1 MRFLATTSAALVLA
15 LGCAPLALAD
25 GGGAGYPGANAG
37 GTAPGQVIPQPQP
50 EPQPQSQPVVQA
62 PAPPAAAGRILPDGH
77 AIAPRGAPTVVRH
90 VFVAANRLI
99 RKRYRWGGGHRGF
112 ARLDRGYDCS
122 GAVSYA
128 LYGGR
133 LLLSPLDSTGLARFG
148 ERGAGN
154 WISIYANRTHAY
166 MVVAGLR
173 FDTGGHDVATTPR
186 GTGPRW
192 SITPRSARGFKV
204 RHPSGL

>member
-1 MRFLATTSAALVLA
+1 MWRRTTTVAALAL
-15 LGCAPLALAD
+15 LGCAPTAFAD
-25 GGGAGYPGANAG
+25 GGGAGYPSASG
-37 GTAPGQVIPQPQP
+37 GTAPGQVTPPATQVPQP
-50 EPQPQSQPVVQA
+50 
-62 PAPPAAAGRILPDGH
+62 PPTPPTPPSVPPPTAVPGLSDGR
-77 AIAPRGAPTVVRH
+77 AIAPAGTPRVVRH
-90 VFVAANRLI
+90 VIVAANRLI

-133 LLLSPLDSTGLARFG
+133 LLLSPLDSTGLTRFG
-148 ERGAGN
+148 EPGPGR
-154 WISIYANRTHAY
+154 WITIYANRTHTY

-173 FDTGGHDVATTPR
+173 FDTGGHDALTTPT

-192 SITPRSARGFKV
+192 SGSIRSPRGFRV
-204 RHPSGL
+204 RHPAGF

>member
-1 MRFLATTSAALVLA
+1 MATIA
-15 LGCAPLALAD
+15 
-25 GGGAGYPGANAG
+25 
-37 GTAPGQVIPQPQP
+37 
-50 EPQPQSQPVVQA
+50 
-62 PAPPAAAGRILPDGH
+62 PDGR
-77 AIAPRGAPTVVRH
+77 AIAPAGTPALVRR

-112 ARLDRGYDCS
+112 TRLDRGYDCS

-148 ERGAGN
+148 DRGAGS
-154 WISIYANRTHAY
+154 WISIYANRSHAY

-173 FDTGGHDVATTPR
+173 FDTGGHDAVTVPT

-192 SITPRSARGFKV
+192 SATARSARGFRV

>member
-1 MRFLATTSAALVLA
+1 MRFLRTTAVAFA
-15 LGCAPLALAD
+15 LALACAPSALAD
-25 GGGAGYPGANAG
+25 AGGSGYPGPMVG
-37 GTAPGQVIPQPQP
+37 GTAPGQPVPQPQP
-50 EPQPQSQPVVQA
+50 APPAPQAA
-62 PAPPAAAGRILPDGH
+62 PAPPAGTATIAADGR
-77 AIAPRGAPTVVRH
+77 AIPPAGAPRVVRR

-99 RKRYRWGGGHRGF
+99 RKRYRWGGGHRSF
-112 ARLDRGYDCS
+112 AHLDRGYDCS

-148 ERGAGN
+148 ERGPGS
-154 WISIYANRTHAY
+154 WISVYANRGHAY

-173 FDTGGHDVATTPR
+173 FDTGAHDGATVPR

-192 SITPRSARGFKV
+192 SATPRSGRGFKV